1 MVSII
6 TLISG
11 YLCLICFVAV
21 RPSITGIRTSMRI
34 RSSLKRE
41 HSESACRPLA
51 ASPTISMSGSSK
63 SMFWRLSLVSS
74 WSSTTA
80 KRVSPPTYSGEI
92 SVPTS
97 LFPPLN
103 NWPTSFM
110 SGVRSPQLQGTRPI
124 CAVASSCRSRKRYD
138 RRNEGT
144 GLRVALNL
152 ELATKHADPLP
163 HSRKT
168 DPLTRTAPQRFEC
181 GRVEPTPEIP
191 DLQIDFCVPP
201 PQLYLQPLRPRVLA
215 YVGQRLLRDAEE
227 RDLHRSWQ
235 ALISKM
241 FLAVD
246 PVTFFI
252 QAFDLQGDG
261 GCESEVVECRWPQ
274 VRDDPARIRDCRP
287 YLPEYPIQLSPALL
301 RLWDVAPGEGLQI
314 LMCGNRNLGQTVV
327 NFVGHPASLLFL
339 GSQQPRYQVLQRTL
353 PVAQLLVEPGVL
365 ESARNLAGQATYY
378 VVSARMRSTPPSSSA
393 AAKASRLCTLTS
405 SHPIP
410 PSDSRA
416 PTSSASDELP
426 SRMRMRS
433 TSDLSRS
440 CPSAL
445 CKTLNIHAPQRWTT
459 GRSGR
464 GVQPWGSPPPA
475 TGTWPYGG
483 ARLEAPPH
491 HVR

>member
-1 MVSII
+1 M
-6 TLISG
+6 
-11 YLCLICFVAV
+11 VAV
-21 RPSITGIRTSMRI
+21 GCPIRTPFRTCLEVCGIENCKKPDCRRPSSGEIDQPQLQAVDYSHGPVGDPQLRDDVLDVVLGRTEADYEVPSDLTVGASHFISPRTS
-34 RSSLKRE
+34 SSRGV
-41 HSESACRPLA
+41 R
-51 ASPTISMSGSSK
+51 GS
-63 SMFWRLSLVSS
+63 
-74 WSSTTA
+74 TA
-80 KRVSPPTYSGEI
+80 LPTYSGEI

-97 LFPPLN
+97 LNPPMN
-103 NWPTSFM
+103 NWPTTFM
-110 SGVRSPQLQGTRPI
+110 VLVRSPRLQGTRTI
-124 CAVASSCRSRKRYD
+124 ASSCRSHKWD
-138 RRNEGT
+138 NRRNEGT
-144 GLRVALNL
+144 GLRAALDL
-152 ELATKHADPLP
+152 EFSTKHAYPLP

-353 PVAQLLVEPGVL
+353 PVSQLLVEPGVL

-378 VVSARMRSTPPSSSA
+378 VVVSQDEIDPPLPPGRRDGRA
-393 AAKASRLCTLTS
+393 A
-405 SHPIP
+405 
-410 PSDSRA
+410 
-416 PTSSASDELP
+416 
-426 SRMRMRS
+426 
-433 TSDLSRS
+433 
-440 CPSAL
+440 
-445 CKTLNIHAPQRWTT
+445 
-459 GRSGR
+459 
-464 GVQPWGSPPPA
+464 PPPH
-475 TGTWPYGG
+475 P
-483 ARLEAPPH
+483 LAPGPAFG
-491 HVR
+491 

>member
-1 MVSII
+1 M
-6 TLISG
+6 
-11 YLCLICFVAV
+11 
-21 RPSITGIRTSMRI
+21 
-34 RSSLKRE
+34 
-41 HSESACRPLA
+41 
-51 ASPTISMSGSSK
+51 
-63 SMFWRLSLVSS
+63 
-74 WSSTTA
+74 
-80 KRVSPPTYSGEI
+80 
-92 SVPTS
+92 
-97 LFPPLN
+97 N

-110 SGVRSPQLQGTRPI
+110 IGVRSPQLQGTRPI
-124 CAVASSCRSRKRYD
+124 CTVASSCRSHKRDD

-144 GLRVALNL
+144 GLRVALDL

-378 VVSARMRSTPPSSSA
+378 VVVSQDEIDPTLLQRCGEGVAALYSDQLVAYPAFGQSSSDEF
-393 AAKASRLCTLTS
+393 CVQ
-405 SHPIP
+405 
-410 PSDSRA
+410 RA
-416 PTSSASDELP
+416 IFEDEDAQHIRTFAILP
-426 SRMRMRS
+426 FWSVQ
-433 TSDLSRS
+433 DLQCSRS
-440 CPSAL
+440 AAL
-445 CKTLNIHAPQRWTT
+445 DGWWFRP
-459 GRSGR
+459 
-464 GVQPWGSPPPA
+464 GSPALGFSAAGDRYA
-475 TGTWPYGG
+475 T
-483 ARLEAPPH
+483 
-491 HVR
+491 VRRR